1 MLRYELKKTKNVF
14 MSESKLVEEMASQI
28 KEIPKQD
35 KSILIKGKSNL
46 KGLIKML
53 RGYGKGKK

>member
-1 MLRYELKKTKNVF
+1 
-14 MSESKLVEEMASQI
+14 MSEGKLVEDMVSQI

-46 KGLIKML
+46 KDLIKML
-53 RGYGKGKK
+53 RGYGKRKE